1 MRFLDPRTDFAFK
14 KIFGSENHPEVLISL
29 LNAVLDDHIPAPIEA
44 VQILNPYLA
53 PKIKGMK
60 DTYLDI
66 KAKDTMGNYF
76 VVEMQVLNVEG
87 FEKRILYNACKAY
100 AGQLDQAKHYHTLT
114 PEIAVIFTDFVMF
127 PELKQVVSCFQLRE
141 QSLGVLCNEDL
152 TLVFT
157 ELPKFE
163 KTEDELSTVLDKWL
177 YFLKHAG
184 SLAAIPKSLESD
196 ASIHQAFEIANKA
209 NLSRQEL
216 DEQENREIFIQD
228 QRGALSLAHKK
239 GHTEGRQE
247 ERATIARNMLANYD
261 DETIAKVTGL
271 TLEQYRSLRN

>member
-1 MRFLDPRTDFAFK
+1 MWSFTLRFLDPRTDFAFK

-29 LNAVLDDHIPAPIEA
+29 LNAVLADHIPAPIEA

-66 KAKDTMGNYF
+66 KAKDTQGNYF

-87 FEKRILYNACKAY
+87 FEKRVLYNACKAY

-114 PEIAVIFTDFVMF
+114 PVIAVTFTDFIMF
-127 PELKQVVSCFQLRE
+127 SEIKEVVSCFQLHD
-141 QSLGVLCNEDL
+141 QNHGIICNEDI

-157 ELPKFE
+157 ELPKFT
-163 KTEDELSTVLDKWL
+163 KTDSELVSILDKWL

-184 SLAAIPKSLESD
+184 SLAAIPKSLSKETTIS
-196 ASIHQAFEIANKA
+196 QAFKIAYKA
-209 NLSRQEL
+209 NLSREEL
-216 DEQENREIFIQD
+216 EDQENREMFIQD
-228 QRGALSLAHKK
+228 QRGALTLDKK
-239 GHTEGRQE
+239 GHQEGRE
-247 ERATIARNMLANYD
+247 EREIEIAQTM
-261 DETIAKVTGL
+261 
-271 TLEQYRSLRN
+271 

>member
-1 MRFLDPRTDFAFK
+1 LTLRFLDPRTDFAFK

-29 LNAVLDDHIPAPIEA
+29 LNAVLGDQIPAPIEA

-66 KAKDTMGNYF
+66 KAKDTEGNHF

-87 FEKRILYNACKAY
+87 FEKRVLYNACKAY

-114 PEIAVIFTDFVMF
+114 PVIAVTFTDFIMF
-127 PELKQVVSCFQLRE
+127 PEIDQVVSCFQLRD
-141 QSLGVLCNEDL
+141 QSLGVICNEDI

-157 ELPKFE
+157 ELPKF
-163 KTEDELSTVLDKWL
+163 KKAEDELNTTLDKWL

-184 SLAAIPKSLESD
+184 SLAAVPKSLQSD
-196 ASIHQAFEIANKA
+196 SSIWQAFEIANKA
-209 NLSRQEL
+209 NLSREEL
-216 DEQENREIFIQD
+216 DDQENREIFIQD

-239 GHTEGRQE
+239 GRK
-247 ERATIARNMLANYD
+247 EREMEIARNMLANYD
-261 DETIAKVTGL
+261 DATIANVTGL
-271 TLEQYRSLRN
+271 NTELIRSLRG